1 MVVKLRGQSGGKVN
15 GQPGRPKLSGGS
27 PSDRQEQPTGT
38 ALYPGS
44 TVWSHTHRVHSI
56 PLSVGPGGW

>member
-1 MVVKLRGQSGGKVN
+1 MVVKLRVQSGGKVN
-15 GQPGRPKLSGGS
+15 GQPGRPKLSDGS

-44 TVWSHTHRVHSI
+44 TVWSHTH
-56 PLSVGPGGW
+56 